1 MMTVFAAILSFL
13 LIYIVGW
20 FIYARIVIKSGP
32 VNCLAFHDIGDEFNL
47 SISRVSTKSFDKL
60 LRHLAQTGRRGVSIS
75 ESNQP
80 NTVAL
85 TFDDGLENFYEIAF
99 PILRRYGFTATVFL
113 VSDYIGQSTT
123 WDYHKRPHLNWQQ
136 IAELAE
142 AGIEFGSHSANHKDL
157 RDLDDEELSYELC
170 GSRGFLEQKLGRPVK
185 YVSFPFGRFNKR
197 VVQFSKKAGFVNGFG
212 LAKTDNDFVLRRACV
227 YLYDTPYSI
236 EKKLRGSWIESCKD
250 FVNNSLAG
258 GTIILRKLVPEK

>member
-1 MMTVFAAILSFL
+1 MTVYTAIISFL
-13 LIYIVGW
+13 IIYIIGW
-20 FIYARIVIKSGP
+20 FIYARIAIKSGP

-47 SISRVSTKSFDKL
+47 SISRVNTKSFDRL
-60 LRHLAQTGRRGVSIS
+60 LRYLAQTGRRGVCLS
-75 ESNQP
+75 ESSQP

-85 TFDDGLENFYEIAF
+85 TFDDGLENFYDLAF

-113 VSDYIGQSTT
+113 VSDYIGQSTA
-123 WDYHKRPHLNWQQ
+123 WDYHERNHLTWQQ

-142 AGIEFGSHSANHKDL
+142 AGIEFGSHSASHKDL
-157 RDLDDEELSYELC
+157 RDLDDEELSYELY
-170 GSRGFLEQKLGRPVK
+170 GSKEFLEQKLGRPVK

-197 VVQFSKKAGFVNGFG
+197 VIQFSKKAGFTNGFG
-212 LAKTDNDFVLRRACV
+212 LARTDNDFVLKRACV

-250 FVNNSLAG
+250 YINNSLAG
-258 GTIILRKLVPEK
+258 GTIILRKLVPEKS